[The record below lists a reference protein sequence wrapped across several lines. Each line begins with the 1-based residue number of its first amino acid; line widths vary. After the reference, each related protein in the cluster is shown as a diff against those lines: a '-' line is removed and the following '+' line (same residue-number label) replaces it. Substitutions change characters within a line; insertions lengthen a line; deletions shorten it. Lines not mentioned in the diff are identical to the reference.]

1 MTTTTT
7 MRVAQRESFWGVS
20 SLNKGRRAYI
30 ADIVSFVKKRNLREN
45 QRKKMIYR
53 KWSLLTGPVTILG
66 GVVVA
71 IAAANVIFVKNAKQ
85 GTIEFIVTTK
95 LYSTRILSSNQ
106 RRGSMKMNLLPSR
119 RKETTEVC
127 VLMSFKP

>member
-1 MTTTTT
+1 
-7 MRVAQRESFWGVS
+7 
-20 SLNKGRRAYI
+20 
-30 ADIVSFVKKRNLREN
+30 
-45 QRKKMIYR
+45 MIYR
-53 KWSLLTGPVTILG
+53 KWSLLTGPVAILG

>member
-1 MTTTTT
+1 
-7 MRVAQRESFWGVS
+7 
-20 SLNKGRRAYI
+20 
-30 ADIVSFVKKRNLREN
+30 
-45 QRKKMIYR
+45 MIYR
-53 KWSLLTGPVTILG
+53 KWSLLTGPVAILG

-71 IAAANVIFVKNAKQ
+71 IAAANVIFVKNGSFLFLMCSMCVPWGVLLVYGSQ
-85 GTIEFIVTTK
+85 LRRVFQ
-95 LYSTRILSSNQ
+95 ILSSNQ